1 MFIMRHIYLSL
12 LLISLC
18 ALTSQARTTWPVASP
33 EVRDLAAQEMI
44 ENHANYIAVY
54 TKGLVCS
61 SCGIGLRIH
70 ISKIDS
76 VDPSAFKKGVD
87 LDSEKQLVYV
97 AFKAGAEID
106 AEAVREAI
114 YKAGYDP
121 AHYYLWSEAGGI
133 TKTAYS
139 TTEE

>member
-18 ALTSQARTTWPVASP
+18 ALTSQARTTGPVASP

-76 VDPSAFKKGVD
+76 VDQSAFKKGVD

-106 AEAVREAI
+106 AEAVR
-114 YKAGYDP
+114 
-121 AHYYLWSEAGGI
+121 
-133 TKTAYS
+133 
-139 TTEE
+139 